1 MKGVGMSEHDEQQSG
16 SGLRKQL
23 EEALERIK
31 SLESENQSF
40 RQEKR
45 ATSLQSA
52 LRQAGKD
59 PRAASLLPSD
69 LDPDGVSDWLKENGD
84 LIANLPKAEEPAPPA
99 PKEEAPRSADDEA
112 LRQVTSAEPTSG
124 DPGDALTQL
133 SQVKTKDEL
142 NAFLQKNGMQG
153 SIL

>member
-1 MKGVGMSEHDEQQSG
+1 MSEHDEQQSG

-59 PRAASLLPSD
+59 PRAVSLLPSD

-84 LIANLPKAEEPAPPA
+84 LIANLPKAEE
-99 PKEEAPRSADDEA
+99 EAPRSADDEA
-112 LRQVTSAEPTSG
+112 LRQVTSAEPASG

-133 SQVKTKDEL
+133 NQISTKEEL

-153 SIL
+153 SIV